1 MKSLLLFVPLVS
13 ISLCGQAP
21 GPAPGQAAPSVPAAW
36 DVSKSVGEL
45 AAQVAQL
52 KPLLARLTP
61 QDWVRKGAPEAYV
74 AQWQGAQQE
83 LGYLDQTARALE
95 KQPEQ
100 LTAALDVYFRLQAVE
115 WRLESLSEGARKYQ
129 NPAAGDQLAEAV
141 GADATK
147 RDQLRQYITDL
158 ATQNQQEFAV
168 VEREAQRCRD
178 EQNKLPRPAASP
190 AKKNSKAK

>member
-1 MKSLLLFVPLVS
+1 MKSLLLFFPLVP
-13 ISLCGQAP
+13 ITMW
-21 GPAPGQAAPSVPAAW
+21 GQAAPSVPASW

-52 KPLLARLTP
+52 KPVLAQLTP
-61 QDWVRKGAPEAYV
+61 QDWVDRGAPAAYI

-95 KQPEQ
+95 RQPEK

-129 NPAAGDQLAEAV
+129 NPATGDQLAAAV
-141 GADATK
+141 G
-147 RDQLRQYITDL
+147 
-158 ATQNQQEFAV
+158 
-168 VEREAQRCRD
+168 
-178 EQNKLPRPAASP
+178 
-190 AKKNSKAK
+190 